1 MKTRAQIFKK
11 LLSAL
16 LVLLLAA
23 TGASADLLFTRQTTY
38 SDPVSLGIISGSDAP
53 FSPLQSNMGGNQGN
67 GIRPFLDAEG
77 KLRIALTFYTGVGG
91 STTDVV
97 DVFDPGPRSGWT
109 KPSNWDRPLK
119 QFTCS
124 VKNIR
129 AMATIGN
136 CLYAAGY
143 DRAVVSRIVMTNDA
157 YAENKVWT
165 HPDPRGKHGEGLF
178 SYGGYL
184 YAIFTDTS
192 GDPMQPS
199 VEYGPNQI
207 WKFDKDLNVIASAD
221 MIGRNMDGQNDGVYT
236 RVGSKLY
243 VCSFGGYQ
251 VTDGGYNEKTT
262 IEVCDLETLKST
274 LLARGEETH
283 ARFPEWY
290 YMFSGLAFINGRV
303 FLHGTTWTAPEGVQ
317 GSHQMVVYETT
328 EEKLASGDIGMRI
341 GSFAGSY
348 GIQMGFNYDPETGY
362 LWARAGD
369 GLARYDGGSSW
380 TLFSAAD
387 LKGTLSAAAPISALS
402 SSGGGTIIP
411 ASVPV
416 ELPDVSVS
424 GAEMTVTSV
433 NADAPEPI
441 ARAVNDG
448 SYPSIVQNG
457 TAFASLKPL
466 NTISASMDGSAAAA
480 AFTIK
485 NFDYEPAAGASLWA
499 MVRKKA
505 GLGGGYDTFPASLK
519 DKTLS
524 FEITE
529 PGLYFAPENV
539 VVIAEST
546 SVEIPAPEKPWEG
559 DGAGTGGCNSGAGAL
574 PALAALPAAAAAGRR
589 KRGRG
594 VSAQK

>member
-1 MKTRAQIFKK
+1 MKTRAQKFKI

-16 LVLLLAA
+16 LVILLAA
-23 TGASADLLFTRQTTY
+23 AGASADLLFTRQTTY
-38 SDPVSLGIISGSDAP
+38 SDPVLLGIITGSQAP

-77 KLRIALTFYTGVGG
+77 RLRVALTFYTGVGG
-91 STTDVV
+91 STPDVV
-97 DVFDPGPRSGWT
+97 DVFDPGPRSAWT
-109 KPSNWDRPLK
+109 VPSNWNRPLK

-136 CLYAAGY
+136 YLYATGY
-143 DRAVVSRIVMTNDA
+143 DKAVISRVVMTNDA
-157 YAENKVWT
+157 YAENKVWA
-165 HPDPRGKHGEGLF
+165 HPEIRGKHGEGLF
-178 SYGGYL
+178 SYNGYL
-184 YAIFTDTS
+184 YAIITDTA

-199 VEYGPNQI
+199 VAYGPNQI

-221 MIGRNMDGQNDGVYT
+221 MTGRNMDGQNDGVYT

-262 IEVCDLETLKST
+262 IEVCDLETLEST

-328 EEKLASGDIGMRI
+328 EEKLAAGDIGTRI

-348 GIQMGFNYDPETGY
+348 GIQMGFNYDPDTGY

-387 LKGTLSAAAPISALS
+387 LKGTLSAAAPLSAVS

-424 GAEMTVTSV
+424 GAEMTVTAV

-457 TAFASLKPL
+457 ASFASLKPL

-499 MVRKKA
+499 MARKKA

-546 SVEIPAPEKPWEG
+546 PVEIPAPEKPWEG
-559 DGAGTGGCNSGAGAL
+559 DGAGTGGCNSGVGAMALAL
-574 PALAALPAAAAAGRR
+574 PALLAAAQR
-589 KRGRG
+589 KRR
-594 VSAQK
+594 